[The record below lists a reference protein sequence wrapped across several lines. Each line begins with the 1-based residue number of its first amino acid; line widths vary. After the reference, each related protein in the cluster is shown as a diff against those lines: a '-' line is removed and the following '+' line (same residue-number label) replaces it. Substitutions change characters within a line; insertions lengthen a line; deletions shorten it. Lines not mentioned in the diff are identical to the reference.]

1 MIRISNIKIDIEKDT
16 NDYLIEKVSKIL
28 RINKDSIF
36 NYKIIKKSLDARKK
50 SELHYVYTL
59 DLECSNEDKFLNNK
73 DVSISNNEKYEFT
86 PTGTKKQEYRPIIVG
101 SGPSGLFC
109 AYMLSLKG
117 YKPLIIERGE
127 KIEDRIKTV
136 ENFFETN
143 KLNEESNVQ
152 FGEGGAGTFSD
163 GKLNTGIKD
172 KLHRIDFVLETFV
185 ENGALSEITY
195 LNRPHIGTNILRKVI
210 INLRNKIIS
219 LGGEF
224 RYNTKLTN
232 LIIENNELKEIE
244 VNNNEM
250 IKCNNLFLC
259 IGHSSRDTFNL
270 LMNKELNIEAKSFA
284 VGVRVSHSQEKINK
298 AM

>member
-50 SELHYVYTL
+50 SELHYVYTV

-127 KIEDRIKTV
+127 KIEGRIKTV

-172 KLHRIDFVLETFV
+172 K
-185 ENGALSEITY
+185 
-195 LNRPHIGTNILRKVI
+195 
-210 INLRNKIIS
+210 
-219 LGGEF
+219 
-224 RYNTKLTN
+224 
-232 LIIENNELKEIE
+232 
-244 VNNNEM
+244 
-250 IKCNNLFLC
+250 
-259 IGHSSRDTFNL
+259 
-270 LMNKELNIEAKSFA
+270 
-284 VGVRVSHSQEKINK
+284 
-298 AM
+298 